1 MTENKMKSFLFLLL
15 VFSFSA
21 FSTEKILYCVTE
33 DSYGFEP
40 GQNYRQQ
47 QFTEERFTIAINF
60 EEKTLFSEGIFFY
73 DFSDAPILCTKSETH
88 NYMAC
93 YSSFANASFKIFQE
107 NFKFVLTQAYGAT
120 DSIGISHGKCERF

>member
-33 DSYGFEP
+33 DSYGFDP
-40 GQNYRQQ
+40 AQNFRQQ

-60 EEKTLFSEGIFFY
+60 
-73 DFSDAPILCTKSETH
+73 D
-88 NYMAC
+88 
-93 YSSFANASFKIFQE
+93 
-107 NFKFVLTQAYGAT
+107 
-120 DSIGISHGKCERF
+120 